1 MSTQDRGEQCLPT
14 FDPTEPESLIL
25 SADASG
31 DLLRTATAN
40 PSDRAAGNA
49 KVAFGQDNTDKIVRL
64 WVKPIAKVLIFTTNL
79 CAFLITNLFATSA

>member
-1 MSTQDRGEQCLPT
+1 MSTRDRGDQRLPT

-31 DLLRTATAN
+31 NLLRTATAN
-40 PSDRAAGNA
+40 PSDRTPGNA
-49 KVAFGQDNTDKIVRL
+49 NVVFGQDNTDKIVRL
-64 WVKPIAKVLIFTTNL
+64 WVQPNKVLIFTADL